1 MKTLIQSIAVTVGLL
16 IAIGPAHAELVLIAH
31 PGNTT
36 EALTAKQAKRIYLGK
51 DKSFPGGGR
60 VTAADQEKGSPARVE
75 FYARIVKKSPTKL
88 NSYWS
93 KKLFSGKGA
102 PPPVIGDDEEI
113 KTWVSKHPNG
123 LGYVD
128 AAVLD
133 DSVKVLLVVP

>member
-1 MKTLIQSIAVTVGLL
+1 MKTLIQSIAVTIGLL
-16 IAIGPAHAELVLIAH
+16 IATGPSYAELVLIAH
-31 PGNTT
+31 PDNTT

-51 DKSFPGGGR
+51 GKSFPGGGR
-60 VTAADQEKGSPARVE
+60 VNAVDQEKGSPARAE
-75 FYARIVKKSPTKL
+75 FYAKVVKRSPSKL
-88 NSYWS
+88 NAYWS
-93 KKLFSGKGA
+93 KRLFSGKGS

-113 KTWVSKHPNG
+113 KVWVSKHPDG